1 MNNAPELFTPE
12 RAMIALKLADKHL
25 KAPLGMRTLDP
36 ADSAY
41 RGDYHNSNDSDD
53 QAIAKGWSYHQGP
66 AWLWPSGDFALA
78 WLHFDQLAG
87 DGKQDFQLTLHHI
100 SEWLLNHRK
109 YISTDKWR
117 GLPELQNDH
126 GAYCGEL
133 LSKQSQSFKSSSSH
147 LTDPSTCLLI
157 YLIADSCETQAWSS
171 SKMLDTLH

>member
-41 RGDYHNSNDSDD
+41 RGAYHNSNDSDD
-53 QAIAKGWSYHQGP
+53 QAIAKGWNYHQGP

-133 LSKQSQSFKSSSSH
+133 LAKQSQSFKSSSSH
-147 LTDPSTCLLI
+147 
-157 YLIADSCETQAWSS
+157 
-171 SKMLDTLH
+171 